1 MNQDPV
7 QSIDSLSWDDLLSFK
22 RGLVVQVK
30 DLTAEIIDIEKNRI
44 RLLNES
50 IHKEKNEVT
59 TLTGKLAEIRA
70 QTNSNNSQLLATSEK
85 ISQFKSF
92 VSTMGPRLP
101 SEDEEGLIRIIGSR
115 QKLVNEKC
123 YKNEREKFE
132 ILTVLNDASMK
143 LEAIKAIRTGKEQ
156 LETLTRLADDINNAL
171 MALDS
176 EREAIENQV
185 VDAQKKL
192 DSSYQARREQAGERQ
207 KCLKK
212 YDEMLSA
219 LDTVNSRL
227 DEMSRLRKRQR
238 QEFGYRPQDDV
249 LFKVKES
256 TKRKVQAGGKV
267 DLEELRL
274 LYDLDELPKEEN
286 K

>member
-7 QSIDSLSWDDLLSFK
+7 QSIDSLSWDDLLSLK
-22 RGLVVQVK
+22 RGLVIQVK
-30 DLTAEIIDIEKNRI
+30 DLTAVIIDIEKNRI

-50 IHKEKNEVT
+50 IQKDKNEVV
-59 TLTGKLAEIRA
+59 TLNGKLAEIRA
-70 QTNSNNSQLLATSEK
+70 QMNSNNSQLLATSEK
-85 ISQFKSF
+85 ISQFKNF

-101 SEDEEGLIRIIGSR
+101 SEDEEVLIRTIGSSQR
-115 QKLVNEKC
+115 LVNEKC
-123 YKNEREKFE
+123 YKNEREKLE
-132 ILTVLNDASMK
+132 ILTVMNDASMK

-156 LETLTRLADDINNAL
+156 LETLTRLAEDINKTLKAL
-171 MALDS
+171 HS
-176 EREAIENQV
+176 EREAIENKV
-185 VDAQKKL
+185 ADAQSKL
-192 DSSYQARREQAGERQ
+192 DSSYQARREQASERHN
-207 KCLKK
+207 CLKK
-212 YDEMLSA
+212 YDETLSA

-227 DEMSRLRKRQR
+227 DEMSRWRKRQR
-238 QEFGYRPQDDV
+238 QEFGYRLRDDA

-274 LYDLDELPKEEN
+274 LYDVDELPKEE

>member
-7 QSIDSLSWDDLLSFK
+7 QSIDSLSWDDLLSLK
-22 RGLVVQVK
+22 RGLVIQVK
-30 DLTAEIIDIEKNRI
+30 DLTAVIIDIEKNRI

-50 IHKEKNEVT
+50 IQKDKNEVV

-85 ISQFKSF
+85 ISQFKNF

-101 SEDEEGLIRIIGSR
+101 SEDEEVLIRTIGSSQR
-115 QKLVNEKC
+115 LVNEKC
-123 YKNEREKFE
+123 YKNEREKLE
-132 ILTVLNDASMK
+132 ILTVMNDASMK

-156 LETLTRLADDINNAL
+156 LETLTRLAEDINKTLQAL
-171 MALDS
+171 HG
-176 EREAIENQV
+176 EREAIENKV
-185 VDAQKKL
+185 ADAQNKL
-192 DSSYQARREQAGERQ
+192 DSSYQARREQASERHNS
-207 KCLKK
+207 LKK
-212 YDEMLSA
+212 YDETLSA

-227 DEMSRLRKRQR
+227 DEMSRWRKRQR
-238 QEFGYRPQDDV
+238 QEFGYRLRDDA

-274 LYDLDELPKEEN
+274 LYDVDELPKEE

>member
-7 QSIDSLSWDDLLSFK
+7 QSIDSLSWDDLLSLK
-22 RGLVVQVK
+22 RGLVIQVK
-30 DLTAEIIDIEKNRI
+30 DLTAVIIDIEKNRI

-50 IHKEKNEVT
+50 IQKDKNEVV

-85 ISQFKSF
+85 ISQFKNF

-101 SEDEEGLIRIIGSR
+101 SEDEEVLIRTIGSCQR
-115 QKLVNEKC
+115 LVNEKC
-123 YKNEREKFE
+123 YKNEREKLE
-132 ILTVLNDASMK
+132 ILTVMNDASMK

-156 LETLTRLADDINNAL
+156 LETLTRLAEDINKTLKAL
-171 MALDS
+171 HG
-176 EREAIENQV
+176 EREAIENKV
-185 VDAQKKL
+185 ADAQNKL
-192 DSSYQARREQAGERQ
+192 DSSYQARREQASERQ
-207 KCLKK
+207 NCLKK
-212 YDEMLSA
+212 YDETLSA

-227 DEMSRLRKRQR
+227 DEMSRWRKRQR
-238 QEFGYRPQDDV
+238 QEFGYRLRDDA

-256 TKRKVQAGGKV
+256 TKRKVEAGGKV

-274 LYDLDELPKEEN
+274 LYDVDELPKEE

>member
-7 QSIDSLSWDDLLSFK
+7 QSIDSLSWDDLLSLK
-22 RGLVVQVK
+22 RGLVIQVK
-30 DLTAEIIDIEKNRI
+30 DLTAVIIDIEKNRI

-50 IHKEKNEVT
+50 IQKDKNEVV

-85 ISQFKSF
+85 ISQFKNF

-101 SEDEEGLIRIIGSR
+101 SEDEEVLIRTIGSCQR
-115 QKLVNEKC
+115 LVNEKC
-123 YKNEREKFE
+123 YKNEREKLE
-132 ILTVLNDASMK
+132 ILTVMNDASMK

-156 LETLTRLADDINNAL
+156 LETLTRLAEDINKTLKAL
-171 MALDS
+171 HG
-176 EREAIENQV
+176 EREAIENKV
-185 VDAQKKL
+185 ADAQNKL
-192 DSSYQARREQAGERQ
+192 DSSYQARREQASERQ
-207 KCLKK
+207 NCLKK
-212 YDEMLSA
+212 YDETLSA

-227 DEMSRLRKRQR
+227 DEMSRWRKRQR
-238 QEFGYRPQDDV
+238 QEFGYRLRDDA

-274 LYDLDELPKEEN
+274 LYDVDELPKEE

>member
-1 MNQDPV
+1 MDQNPV
-7 QSIDSLSWDDLLSFK
+7 QSIDSLSWDDLLSLK
-22 RGLVVQVK
+22 RRLVVQVK

-50 IHKEKNEVT
+50 IQQEKNEVM

-70 QTNSNNSQLLATSEK
+70 QTNSNNSRLLVTSEK
-85 ISQFKSF
+85 ISQFKNF

-101 SEDEEGLIRIIGSR
+101 SENEEGLVRIIGSS
-115 QKLVNEKC
+115 QKLINEKS
-123 YKNEREKFE
+123 YRNDREKFE
-132 ILTVLNDASMK
+132 ILTVMNDASMK

-156 LETLTRLADDINNAL
+156 LETLTRLADDISKTL
-171 MALDS
+171 KALDS
-176 EREAIENQV
+176 EREAIENRIAN
-185 VDAQKKL
+185 AQNNL
-192 DSSYQARREQAGERQ
+192 DSSYQVRREQAGARQ
-207 KCLKK
+207 NCLKK
-212 YDEMLSA
+212 YDELLST

-227 DEMSRLRKRQR
+227 DDMSRWRKRQR
-238 QEFGYRPQDDV
+238 QEFGYKLRDDA

-267 DLEELRL
+267 DLDELRL
-274 LYDLDELPKEEN
+274 LYDADELPTEE

>member
-50 IHKEKNEVT
+50 IHKEKNEVM

-70 QTNSNNSQLLATSEK
+70 QTNSNNSQLFATSEK

-101 SEDEEGLIRIIGSR
+101 SEDEEGLIRIIGSS

-132 ILTVLNDASMK
+132 ILTVMNDASMK

-156 LETLTRLADDINNAL
+156 LETLTRLADDINNKLVAL
-171 MALDS
+171 ER

-212 YDEMLSA
+212 YDEILTA

-238 QEFGYRPQDDV
+238 QEFGYRPQDDA

-267 DLEELRL
+267 DFEELRL
-274 LYDLDELPKEEN
+274 LYELDELPKEE

>member
-7 QSIDSLSWDDLLSFK
+7 QSIDSLSWDDLLSLK
-22 RGLVVQVK
+22 RGLVIQVK
-30 DLTAEIIDIEKNRI
+30 DLTAVIIDIEKNRI

-50 IHKEKNEVT
+50 IQKDKNEVV

-85 ISQFKSF
+85 ISQFKNF

-101 SEDEEGLIRIIGSR
+101 SEDEEVLIRTIGSCQR
-115 QKLVNEKC
+115 LVNEKC
-123 YKNEREKFE
+123 YKNEREKLE
-132 ILTVLNDASMK
+132 ILTVMNDASMK

-156 LETLTRLADDINNAL
+156 LETLTRLAEDINKTLKAL
-171 MALDS
+171 HG
-176 EREAIENQV
+176 EREAIENKV
-185 VDAQKKL
+185 ADAQNKL
-192 DSSYQARREQAGERQ
+192 DSSYQARREQASERQ
-207 KCLKK
+207 NCLKK
-212 YDEMLSA
+212 YDETLSA

-227 DEMSRLRKRQR
+227 DEMSRWRKRQR
-238 QEFGYRPQDDV
+238 QEFGYRLRDDA

-274 LYDLDELPKEEN
+274 LYDVDEIPKEE

>member
-1 MNQDPV
+1 MNQNPT
-7 QSIDSLSWDDLLSFK
+7 QSIDSLSWDDVLSLK

-50 IHKEKNEVT
+50 IQQEKNEIM
-59 TLTGKLAEIRA
+59 TLSGKLAEIRA
-70 QTNSNNSQLLATSEK
+70 QTNSNNSRLLVTSEK
-85 ISQFKSF
+85 ISQFKNF

-101 SEDEEGLIRIIGSR
+101 SEDEEGLSRIIGSS
-115 QKLVNEKC
+115 QKLIDEKS
-123 YKNEREKFE
+123 YRNEREKSA
-132 ILTVLNDASMK
+132 ILTVMNDASMK

-156 LETLTRLADDINNAL
+156 LDTLTRLADDINKTL
-171 MALDS
+171 KALDS
-176 EREAIENQV
+176 EREALENKIV
-185 VDAQKKL
+185 NAKNNL
-192 DSSYQARREQAGERQ
+192 DSSYQARREQAAARQ
-207 KCLKK
+207 NCLKR
-212 YDEMLSA
+212 YDELLST

-227 DEMSRLRKRQR
+227 DDMSRWRKRQR
-238 QEFGYRPQDDV
+238 QEFGYGLRDDA

-274 LYDLDELPKEEN
+274 LYDADELPTEE